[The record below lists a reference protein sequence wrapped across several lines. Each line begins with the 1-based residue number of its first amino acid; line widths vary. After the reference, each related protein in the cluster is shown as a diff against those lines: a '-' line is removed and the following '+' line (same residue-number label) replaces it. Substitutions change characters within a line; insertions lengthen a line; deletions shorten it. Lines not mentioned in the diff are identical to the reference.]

1 MPIKP
6 ENRRRYPREWPAIRR
21 QVLERAR
28 YRCEWPGCTARHH
41 AVGQW
46 RQSITGRWQ
55 WMPLGGNGPCDLA
68 GEGIDYRTDERLS
81 YTEARE
87 YAAANDDPTDR
98 NKMIVIVLTVAHLD
112 HRPENCGLSNLQAMC
127 QRHHL
132 AYDQEHH
139 QTSAYMTR
147 RARLGNLELPL

>member
-6 ENRRRYPREWPAIRR
+6 ENRRRYPRDWPAIRR

-28 YRCEWPGCTARHH
+28 YRCEWPGCSARHH

-46 RQSITGRWQ
+46 RQAITGRWQ
-55 WMPLGGNGPCDLA
+55 WLPLGGNGPCDRA

-81 YTEARE
+81 YAEARE
-87 YAAANDDPTDR
+87 FAAANDDPTDR
-98 NKMIVIVLTVAHLD
+98 SKMIVIVLTVAHLD
-112 HRPENCGLSNLQAMC
+112 HQPENCSLANLQAMC

-132 AYDQEHH
+132 AYDQEHR
-139 QTSAYMTR
+139 TATAYMTR

>member
-6 ENRRRYPREWPAIRR
+6 ENRRRYPPEWPAIRH
-21 QVLERAR
+21 QVLEQAR

-46 RQSITGRWQ
+46 RQSITGMWRWL
-55 WMPLGGNGPCDLA
+55 PLGGNGPCDLA

-81 YTEARE
+81 YAEARE
-87 YAAANDDPTDR
+87 YAAANQASDG
-98 NKMIVIVLTVAHLD
+98 KLIVIVLTIAHLD
-112 HRPENCGLSNLQAMC
+112 HRPENCGRSNLQAMC

-139 QTSAYMTR
+139 TTTAYMTR
-147 RARLGNLELPL
+147 RAKLRNLELPL